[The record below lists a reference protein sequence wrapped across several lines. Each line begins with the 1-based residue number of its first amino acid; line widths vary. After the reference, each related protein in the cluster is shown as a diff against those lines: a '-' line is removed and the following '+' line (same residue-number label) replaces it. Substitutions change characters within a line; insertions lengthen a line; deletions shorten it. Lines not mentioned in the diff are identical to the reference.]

1 LLFYIKAMAGFGNY
15 SFLNCD
21 RVMDLRIFIDSN
33 DSFLND
39 KYVSAVLGHNAQMY
53 NSDHPDAGV
62 DLFTPFETQCMGGD
76 VTKINFSVKCSARM
90 ICENGKTYNTGFF
103 MMPRSSLSGTPLRLA
118 NSVGV
123 IDSGY
128 RGNLM
133 GKFDCLAGVDGDY
146 FVSRYDKLLQ
156 IVAPGMVPIYVTI
169 VNNTNDL
176 GDNTERGSGGFGST
190 GR

>member
-1 LLFYIKAMAGFGNY
+1 MAGFGNY
-15 SFLNCD
+15 SFQNCD

-33 DSFLND
+33 DSQLTD
-39 KYVSAVLGHNAQMY
+39 MYASRVLMHNSQMY
-53 NSDHPDAGV
+53 NNDNPDAGF
-62 DLFTPFETQCMGGD
+62 DLLTPFETHCMGGN
-76 VTKINFSVKCSARM
+76 VTKINFSVQCSARM
-90 ICENGKTYNTGFF
+90 VCENGKTYNTGFF

-118 NSVGV
+118 NCVGV

-133 GKFDCLAGVDGDY
+133 GKFDCLAGVDGNY

-156 IVAPGMVPIYVTI
+156 VVAPGMVPIYVTI
-169 VNNTNDL
+169 VNCTNEL